1 VLGCAAIPH
10 DRPPEADEGPEGAI
24 STDPGL
30 PGLLPQAAG
39 QVSAA
44 AEADQVS
51 GAAEAGQVNGGAEAG
66 QVSGGAEA
74 GQVNGAAETGQ
85 VNGAAEAGQ
94 VSGAGQAAVARRP
107 LVTRRAVAG
116 RQAAEGLPA
125 GVASP
130 VAEGRQAAESRWAAA
145 VREAAQAGQA
155 AQARQAAA
163 AQAAA
168 EAERAQAEK
177 AAQAQAER
185 RPDWVPWLIALI
197 VFGAYSVIS
206 ISRYLRLDPGSWDLG
221 IFTED
226 IKQFAH
232 LHAPIVNIR
241 GAGFNLLGDHFQPIV
256 ALVSPF
262 FRLAPSPVTLLVA
275 QALLTAL
282 SVIPVSR
289 AATARLGTSAGR
301 VIGAAYGFSW
311 GLQQMIDF
319 DFHEIAFAVPLLAC
333 SLSALL
339 RGKTRAAALWA
350 LPLVFV
356 KEDQGFTV
364 AAIGI
369 IIMIDARRARL
380 RAEAEASVMAEAA
393 PAEASASAEASA
405 PAEATASAEA
415 SPSKFRDADIG
426 LFLVFWGIAWSLA
439 AILVII
445 PHFNPAHQY
454 LYWQAG
460 GAVGGPGHHSL
471 AALLS
476 QTAHGY
482 REKLDTTAL
491 ILLPVAFL
499 ALRSPLA
506 LIAVPSLAL
515 RFISTNNSYWG
526 TAWHYNATVMPIVF
540 IAAIDALA
548 RIQAGRTARG
558 KERGKARRVLTTA
571 IVRFS
576 PAAMLVIAVLLAF
589 RFPLDGLWNPG
600 TYTINQHV
608 RAENAA
614 MAKVPDGATVETTLT
629 MLAPL
634 AARTDTFWIGT
645 YPNPAPQYIVFD
657 DSDSGWNPNPQ
668 NVLAFVE
675 ARHAGATYRQIF
687 LANEVYVFRRS

>member
-1 VLGCAAIPH
+1 VDAGEAGEAPDLGAAV
-10 DRPPEADEGPEGAI
+10 DVAEAPEA
-24 STDPGL
+24 
-30 PGLLPQAAG
+30 
-39 QVSAA
+39 
-44 AEADQVS
+44 
-51 GAAEAGQVNGGAEAG
+51 GAAVDVGEVGGAADAG
-66 QVSGGAEA
+66 EL
-74 GQVNGAAETGQ
+74 NGAAEVG
-85 VNGAAEAGQ
+85 EPP
-94 VSGAGQAAVARRP
+94 VARRP
-107 LVTRRAVAG
+107 LVTRRALAT
-116 RQAAEGLPA
+116 RQTADGLPA
-125 GVASP
+125 PGASP
-130 VAEGRQAAESRWAAA
+130 PAEVRPAAGSRWAAA

-163 AQAAA
+163 DRAAA
-168 EAERAQAEK
+168 EAEKAQAER
-177 AAQAQAER
+177 AAQALAAR
-185 RPDWVPWLIALI
+185 RPDWVPWLIALV

-289 AATARLGTSAGR
+289 AATAKLGVSAGR

-364 AAIGI
+364 AAIGV
-369 IIMIDARRARL
+369 IIMINARRARL
-380 RAEAEASVMAEAA
+380 RAEAEASAA
-393 PAEASASAEASA
+393 
-405 PAEATASAEA
+405 AEATASAEA
-415 SPSKFRDADIG
+415 SPSTIRDADIG

-439 AILVII
+439 AILIII

-471 AALLS
+471 GALLS
-476 QTAHGY
+476 QTVQGY

-548 RIQAGRTARG
+548 RIQAGRTAG
-558 KERGKARRVLTTA
+558 GQARGKARRVTARA

-576 PAAMLVIAVLLAF
+576 PAVMLAVAVLLAF

-614 MAKVPDGATVETTLT
+614 MARVPDGATVETTLT

-634 AARTDTFWIGT
+634 AARTDTYWIGT
-645 YPNPAPQYIVFD
+645 FPNPPPQYIVFD

-668 NVLAFVE
+668 NALAFVE
-675 ARHAGATYRQIF
+675 ARHPGTTYRQIF